1 MIRKLFLEHPA
12 EVEEGYFQHM
22 GSPPALDLR

>member
-1 MIRKLFLEHPA
+1 MIRKLFLDHPA

-22 GSPPALDLR
+22 GVAAALDLR